1 MTAGEL
7 KTVLEHLA
15 PETPVKIKIRNGD
28 DRRLSIV
35 KDPVDLYAKFE
46 SPDGRPVLTIEA

>member
-28 DRRLSIV
+28 DRRLSII